1 MHIRNGFLFFSV
13 AIVINSFK
21 PKQADIAL
29 NRKHLTMKSYTLQKL
44 TALAAVLCIGI
55 AGTAQTCFP
64 GNRFTEQTVCD
75 YDSIRD
81 IPYTQP
87 QFYLETPAT
96 LRMDVYLPL
105 FPNGDQLPQR
115 PFVLLIHGGGF
126 QTGGRQQFREEC
138 RMFARRG
145 YVAAT
150 IDYRLGYDCA
160 QGPDEYNKA
169 VYRAVQD
176 ARAALRFAASNAT
189 NWAINT
195 NWFFIGGSSAGAGT
209 ALSVIY
215 LSQAEAN
222 ADFPTIVQNAGLL
235 NSVGNPLT
243 NTYTLRAVYNNWGGI
258 ATSYVSAA
266 ESLPMVAF
274 HGDADQTVNIDSE
287 IKANCPGSTPRQIV
301 GSRGLQNILAGY
313 GVCYDL
319 TVKPGGDHGVYRSTL
334 QQIEFRVARASCFF
348 RSIFCN
354 TCTSFYATSTI
365 IPDCSPALR
374 LAGETENQI
383 SLPVAYP
390 NPVTDRLTLSAP
402 AAQPV
407 LCRVFN
413 TAGQCVLEVSTTREI
428 DCSSLSEGVYVLMIS
443 DAEKTTPFRFV
454 KLR

>member
-1 MHIRNGFLFFSV
+1 MN
-13 AIVINSFK
+13 K
-21 PKQADIAL
+21 
-29 NRKHLTMKSYTLQKL
+29 YTLQKL
-44 TALAAVLCIGI
+44 IALAAALWIGI
-55 AGTAQTCFP
+55 SGTAQTCPP
-64 GNRFTEQTVCD
+64 GNRFSEQTVCD

-87 QFYLETPAT
+87 QFYQETPAT

-105 FPNGDQLPQR
+105 FPNGDPLAQR

-126 QTGGRQQFREEC
+126 QIGGRQQFREEC

-150 IDYRLGYDCA
+150 IDYRLGYECA

-176 ARAALRFAASNAT
+176 ARAALRFAASNAS

-195 NWFFIGGSSAGAGT
+195 NWFFIGGASAGAGT

-222 ADFPTIVQNAGLL
+222 ADFPSIVQNAGPL
-235 NSVGNPLT
+235 NAVGNPLT
-243 NTYTLRAVYNNWGGI
+243 NTYTIRAVYNNWGGI
-258 ATSYVSAA
+258 PSSYVSAA
-266 ESLPMVAF
+266 ESVPMVAF

-287 IKANCPGSTPRQIV
+287 IKANCPGSAPRVVV

-319 TVKPGGDHGVYRSTL
+319 TVKPGGGHGVYRSSL

-354 TCTSFYATSTI
+354 TCTSFYATSTV

-374 LAGETENQI
+374 LTGEAETPVV
-383 SLPVAYP
+383 LPVAYP
-390 NPVTDRLTLSAP
+390 NPVADRLTLSAP
-402 AAQPV
+402 TGQPV
-407 LCRVFN
+407 MCRIFN

-428 DCSSLSEGVYVLMIS
+428 DCSSLSEGAYVLMIA